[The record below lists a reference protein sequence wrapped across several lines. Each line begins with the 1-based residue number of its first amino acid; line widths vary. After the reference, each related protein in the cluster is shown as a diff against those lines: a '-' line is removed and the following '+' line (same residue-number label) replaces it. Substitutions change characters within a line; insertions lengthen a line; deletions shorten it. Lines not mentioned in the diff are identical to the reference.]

1 MTQIEIDSSA
11 LAHNLST
18 IKKLAP
24 GVKIIAVVKANA
36 YGLGAIP
43 IATQLE
49 KLGVDWLAVAYAHE
63 GLELRKV
70 GIKLPIMVF
79 YPQKE
84 NISLL
89 FEYQLEPALYSLD
102 FCNALVKQLNKKAID
117 SFPVHIKCN
126 TGLNRIGL
134 TPDECFTLISQKE
147 QLPLTIKSVYTHL
160 GASEDPKP
168 NAFTDTQIKK
178 FIAVKDKITA
188 GFDVPPLF
196 HMLNTSG
203 IFNYPELTFD
213 CIRAGIGLYGFANQT
228 HWNKQLQPIAR
239 LSTPI
244 VQIHTIEK
252 GESVG
257 YNQGWIAPKTTRIGV
272 LPIGHA
278 DGIGREYGH
287 GVGAVWINNKKAPI
301 VGNICMDMLMVDLSG
316 INCTIDDRAVIFDEV
331 NTANSFAQQS
341 NTIVYELLASLAP
354 RIPRV
359 NR

>member
-79 YPQKE
+79 YPQRK

-117 SFPVHIKCN
+117 SFPS
-126 TGLNRIGL
+126 T
-134 TPDECFTLISQKE
+134 S
-147 QLPLTIKSVYTHL
+147 
-160 GASEDPKP
+160 
-168 NAFTDTQIKK
+168 NAIQD
-178 FIAVKDKITA
+178 
-188 GFDVPPLF
+188 
-196 HMLNTSG
+196 
-203 IFNYPELTFD
+203 
-213 CIRAGIGLYGFANQT
+213 
-228 HWNKQLQPIAR
+228 
-239 LSTPI
+239 
-244 VQIHTIEK
+244 
-252 GESVG
+252 
-257 YNQGWIAPKTTRIGV
+257 
-272 LPIGHA
+272 
-278 DGIGREYGH
+278 
-287 GVGAVWINNKKAPI
+287 
-301 VGNICMDMLMVDLSG
+301 
-316 INCTIDDRAVIFDEV
+316 
-331 NTANSFAQQS
+331 
-341 NTIVYELLASLAP
+341 
-354 RIPRV
+354 
-359 NR
+359 